1 VVVAA
6 GGDERGAAGDEGHEF
21 EAEHVAVEGE
31 PALEVADVQVEV
43 TDREA
48 GPGLAARSLAGH
60 GGEQVVQV
68 EGLRAAGVPQRFGP
82 RPARTVGGQLDAV
95 AVGIGEV
102 DSLVLAVVG
111 GALYQ
116 GLRRR

>member
-1 VVVAA
+1 MN
-6 GGDERGAAGDEGHEF
+6 
-21 EAEHVAVEGE
+21 
-31 PALEVADVQVEV
+31 
-43 TDREA
+43 T
-48 GPGLAARSLAGH
+48 ARSRGSRVNELPPAIVRLAQGSLMAGH

-82 RPARTVGGQLDAV
+82 RLARTVGGQLDAV